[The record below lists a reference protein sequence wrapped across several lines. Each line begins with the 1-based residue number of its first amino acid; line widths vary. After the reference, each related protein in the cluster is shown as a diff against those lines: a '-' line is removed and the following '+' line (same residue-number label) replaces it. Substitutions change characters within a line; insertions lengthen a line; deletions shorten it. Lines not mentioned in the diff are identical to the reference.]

1 MIAFLRNR
9 RRRRLREAAFP
20 EKWCDILRARMPY
33 YRRLPGDLQ
42 RALEGHIN
50 VFLAEKNFEGAGG
63 LAMTDEIRVTIA
75 AQACVLLLGQD
86 EPDYYPTLKSIIV
99 YPAAYVARYRS
110 RFAGGLHVESA
121 GARLG
126 ESWTRG
132 SVVLSW
138 RDVVAGAEDDH
149 DGKNV
154 VFHEF
159 AHQLDAQFGGEAQG
173 APILKDTNQYGCW
186 SRVLGE
192 EFTRLRHELM
202 MNQPHLIDAYGAT
215 NPAEFFAVVTEH
227 FFEQPEDLRE
237 RHPELYGQL
246 KGYYRQDPAAYSP
259 AGFEEGR

>member
-9 RRRRLREAAFP
+9 RRRKLREAPFP
-20 EKWCDILRARMPY
+20 EEWCDVLRARMPY
-33 YRRLPGDLQ
+33 YRRLPGELQ
-42 RALEGHIN
+42 RALQAHIN

-86 EPDYYPTLKSIIV
+86 EPEYYPTLKSIIV
-99 YPAAYVARYRS
+99 YPAAYVARYKS
-110 RFAGGLHVESA
+110 QFAGGLNMEGTGV
-121 GARLG
+121 RLG

-138 RDVVAGAEDDH
+138 RDVVSGAADVH

-173 APILKDTNQYGCW
+173 APILEDPKQYGCW
-186 SRVLGE
+186 SKVLGA
-192 EFTRLRHELM
+192 EFARLRRELM
-202 MNQPHLIDAYGAT
+202 TNQPHLIDAYGAT

-227 FFEQPEDLRE
+227 FFEQPEDLRSE
-237 RHPELYGQL
+237 HPELYEQL
-246 KGYYRQDPAAYSP
+246 KGYYRQDPVSW
-259 AGFEEGR
+259 G